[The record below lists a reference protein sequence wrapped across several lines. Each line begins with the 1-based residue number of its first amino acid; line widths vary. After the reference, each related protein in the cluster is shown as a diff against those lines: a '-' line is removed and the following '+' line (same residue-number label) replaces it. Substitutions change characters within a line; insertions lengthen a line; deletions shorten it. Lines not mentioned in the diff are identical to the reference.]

1 MRAVGNSLKF
11 RAIFI
16 SDIHLG
22 TRGCKADFL
31 LDFLKHTESDKLYL
45 VGDIIDG
52 WRLKKGWYWL
62 QSHNDVLQK
71 ILRKARKGTDVIYVP
86 GNHDEF
92 ARDYIGLEF
101 GSIKVRRDVLHKGI
115 QGKRFLVMHGDECD
129 GVMIYAKWLAVL
141 GDGAYSAALALNNWL
156 NSARRILGLP
166 YWSLSKYLKQKV
178 KNAVQFMSNYEKE
191 MARFAKDRGV
201 DGVICGHIHHAE
213 IKEIDGIT
221 YCNDGD
227 WVESC
232 TALVEHYDGRFEI
245 VAWADMRGLVP
256 GENAPLALPAPLADR
271 AKTPVN
277 ARSPLEAFH
286 KGKECEY
293 SSSPMPG
300 TPKSTA
306 LSEP

>member
-92 ARDYIGLEF
+92 ARGYIGLEF

-115 QGKRFLVMHGDECD
+115 QGKCFLVMHGDECD

-166 YWSLSKYLKQKV
+166 Y
-178 KNAVQFMSNYEKE
+178 
-191 MARFAKDRGV
+191 
-201 DGVICGHIHHAE
+201 
-213 IKEIDGIT
+213 
-221 YCNDGD
+221 
-227 WVESC
+227 
-232 TALVEHYDGRFEI
+232 
-245 VAWADMRGLVP
+245 
-256 GENAPLALPAPLADR
+256 
-271 AKTPVN
+271 
-277 ARSPLEAFH
+277 
-286 KGKECEY
+286 
-293 SSSPMPG
+293 
-300 TPKSTA
+300 
-306 LSEP
+306 

>member
-1 MRAVGNSLKF
+1 LRAVGNSLKF

-16 SDIHLG
+16 SDVHLG

-45 VGDIIDG
+45 IGDIIDG

-62 QSHNDVLQK
+62 QSHNDVMQK

-101 GSIKVRRDVLHKGI
+101 GSIKVHRDILHKGI

-141 GDGAYSAALALNNWL
+141 GDGAYAAALALNNWL
-156 NSARRILGLP
+156 NAARRLLGMP
-166 YWSLSKYLKQKV
+166 YWSLSKYLKHKV

-191 MARFAKDRGV
+191 MVRFAKDRGV

-245 VAWADMRGLVP
+245 IAWADLRGLVP
-256 GENAPLALPAPLADR
+256 GETSPLALPAPLA
-271 AKTPVN
+271 
-277 ARSPLEAFH
+277 ARVQDHANIRTPLEAFH
-286 KGKECEY
+286 KAKECEY

-300 TPKSTA
+300 LPKSTA
-306 LSEP
+306 LSEH